1 MRKIVEVMVVLAVL
15 GTVGGCLF
23 EGQAKQDPPMTVA
36 KRAADSLPAASKGIE
51 ASTDKIEGA
60 AKEAQPKAPDQAKVI
75 LGEVPVLRGIA
86 DAIDKLAAT
95 LDKAIGDELTKDK
108 AQIDALNKQI
118 ADLKSEAEAS
128 MTATFRIGI
137 VISLIFIAIS
147 VYMTIQGF
155 VSWALTANLHDYAGR
170 PAGPDALREDRRGH
184 RAGDR
189 LLRGRRG
196 ARLHRLRGRESAR
209 QTSPRRL
216 RTRKRTWRRPRRPS
230 RAWSLLRRRRSS

>member
-1 MRKIVEVMVVLAVL
+1 MRKIAEIMVVLGVL
-15 GTVGGCLF
+15 AMVDGCLF
-23 EGQAKQDPPMTVA
+23 QNQAKQDPPMTVA
-36 KRAADSLPAASKGIE
+36 KRAADSLPAASKGIA

-86 DAIDKLAAT
+86 DAISKLAAT
-95 LDKAIGDELTKDK
+95 LDKAIGDELAKDK

-118 ADLKSEAEAS
+118 ADLKSEAERS

-155 VSWALTANLHDYAGR
+155 VSWALTATFTVMLAVLLALMRYEKIVAGIGLGIVCFVVVV
-170 PAGPDALREDRRGH
+170 ALGCIVYEVVKAHGSLSTALADAKADLAKAE
-184 RAGDR
+184 ATI
-189 LLRGRRG
+189 
-196 ARLHRLRGRESAR
+196 ESLVTAA
-209 QTSPRRL
+209 
-216 RTRKRTWRRPRRPS
+216 KK
-230 RAWSLLRRRRSS
+230 AV